1 MARLTFIFLL
11 VASAHCVSQVAT
23 FNNGALTVNSSG
35 AVSSSNT
42 GVAWDDTVRFD
53 KNYRFYTEDTVTS
66 NFTVKV
72 KSSGKVQGYTEMVV
86 FVGDGSHTVDFSSC
100 VKASGSFSFDA
111 TSGALNFVTFIYDGK
126 RVWYS
131 IMK

>member
-1 MARLTFIFLL
+1 
-11 VASAHCVSQVAT
+11 
-23 FNNGALTVNSSG
+23 VNSNGSI
-35 AVSSSNT
+35 SSSNT
-42 GVAWDDTVRFD
+42 YIAWDDTVRFN
-53 KNYRFYTEDTVTS
+53 KNYVFYSEDTVTS
-66 NFTVKV
+66 NITVKI